1 MQTLQSVFL
10 FVTCSLLALPACREA
25 FPTQTWGYD
34 GTGTGGQDEQPVL
47 DAEESSGSFRAPSV
61 SHLSFDQPSNPTE
74 PQPEESPDSE
84 YATDLYVIAGCN
96 ANPEEHLVTDYASMP
111 VCGNVKII
119 PWQNDDGDTYEVAAP
134 FSWSLDD
141 PVGFGLEFPLG
152 ETNNLIRPFVV
163 GPPLTESGQERTT
176 ILHACAT
183 NDCPTPIPDDCVETL
198 CVDLP
203 LVAVAGIGGT
213 WTFNSSQ
220 HDGTPVLISQ
230 DGRAFSSEFG
240 TDVEDGFVQDVFVT
254 FESGDYQ
261 FDGTLSS
268 DGFSMS
274 GTITELMGMNPAG
287 SWFAVR
293 IE

>member
-10 FVTCSLLALPACREA
+10 FVTCSLFALPACREA
-25 FPTQTWGYD
+25 LPTQTWEYD
-34 GTGTGGQDEQPVL
+34 DAGMGGHEEDSALDEV
-47 DAEESSGSFRAPSV
+47 
-61 SHLSFDQPSNPTE
+61 
-74 PQPEESPDSE
+74 ESPDSFQVPSASHLPLDQSLDLEKSQPDETSESE

-96 ANPEEHLVTDYASMP
+96 ANPEEHLVASYASMP
-111 VCGNVKII
+111 VCGNVTII
-119 PWQNDDGDTYEVAAP
+119 PWRNNDGDTYEVAAP
-134 FSWSLDD
+134 FSWSVDD
-141 PVGFGLEFPLG
+141 PVGFNLEFPLG

-203 LVAVAGIGGT
+203 LVAVARIGGT
-213 WTFNSSQ
+213 WIITSSQ
-220 HDGTPVLISQ
+220 HNGTPVHISQ
-230 DGRAFSSEFG
+230 DGRAFSSEIG

-274 GTITELMGMNPAG
+274 GTITELMGMSPAG

>member
-10 FVTCSLLALPACREA
+10 FVTCSLFALPACRDDFSTPLWERDE
-25 FPTQTWGYD
+25 GS
-34 GTGTGGQDEQPVL
+34 GVGGH
-47 DAEESSGSFRAPSV
+47 AESPILPE
-61 SHLSFDQPSNPTE
+61 E
-74 PQPEESPDSE
+74 PQHRFHISPISRTPSDPSLDPVEPEDGELTE

-111 VCGNVKII
+111 VCGNVTII
-119 PWQNDDGDTYEVAAP
+119 PWRNNDGDTYEVAAP
-134 FSWSLDD
+134 FSWSVDD
-141 PVGFGLEFPLG
+141 PVGFNLEFPLG
-152 ETNNLIRPFVV
+152 ETNNLIRPVTT
-163 GPPLTESGQERTT
+163 GETLTEAGEERTT
-176 ILHACAT
+176 ILHACAY

-203 LVAVAGIGGT
+203 LVAVAQIGGT

-261 FDGTLSS
+261 FDGTLSI
-268 DGFSMS
+268 DGLSMS
-274 GTITELMGMNPAG
+274 GTITELMGLNPAG